1 MTSAGEG
8 EELLTLFD
16 VFSSFLVCCI
26 SCLAWLVVDGGD
38 LMLLADVS
46 AFDDKK
52 GDFVIEA
59 AAAAAFSLSAAFPA
73 SCATVAAKE
82 PLDLAGLVLVLAAWS
97 PLVVAFDISPVVN
110 TKESLINYC
119 VTIVLRKI
127 FRYKYVLNIPG
138 KRDTC
143 S

>member
-1 MTSAGEG
+1 MNCKKGDMTSAGEG

-26 SCLAWLVVDGGD
+26 SCLAWLVVDGSGD
-38 LMLLADVS
+38 LLLLLADDVS

-82 PLDLAGLVLVLAAWS
+82 PLDLAGLVLVPAAWS
-97 PLVVAFDISPVVN
+97 PLVVAFDVSPVVN
-110 TKESLINYC
+110 TKESLINHC
-119 VTIVLRKI
+119 LIVPRKI
-127 FRYKYVLNIPG
+127 FRYI
-138 KRDTC
+138 
-143 S
+143 SMS